1 MGGDISVHYPMKP
14 CAVAFFYQEALANLA
29 GFIVCS
35 GQN

>member
-1 MGGDISVHYPMKP
+1 MGDTSVHYPMKP
-14 CAVAFFYQEALANLA
+14 FGLAFFYQEALANLA